1 MPKTKTFSKHPQ
13 VQPRKFD
20 DESQSIIDNLPVG
33 VFRISYDGFGEILLA
48 NTELLKIFRFDSSEN
63 IQAIK
68 MRDLFLD
75 RDEWEDL
82 NNELHLK
89 SQVTGLEVQL
99 KEINGSSFWAS
110 INARL
115 IGEQDSNAGEW
126 VEGTVEDISSR
137 KSGEERNV
145 SQMENLRQASLT
157 LTASLDLKEVLDTIA
172 ECALALVP
180 GMRNCHI
187 FLYHSENGDK
197 LIFGTAL
204 WGDGK
209 RNKPFSNPRSDGL
222 TMTVAKTG
230 HPIMVPDLRAD
241 PLYAGTPSSWS
252 GSIIGLPL
260 KIGDRVVGVMN
271 VSHVQPGA
279 FTESDTHMLRLLGDQ
294 AAIAIENARLYE
306 AVATEERHLSLVYD
320 IGRELAPSLDSNEI
334 LERAIGLT
342 CQAIGGSL
350 GLALQYLPEGKILR
364 WQNLYQSDQHEPVEV
379 NLPIDI
385 ELEEGFPGWVASNRE
400 AINIPDLSQDERFN
414 EFPGW
419 QDGARSVLAAPIIHG
434 EQLMGVFC
442 LYHHATGAFSADQL
456 ELIQAICH
464 QVGVALSNVGRY
476 EQVQHLVV
484 MLEREQER
492 LSRLVERLP
501 VGVLLL
507 NEDYNPVLVNSYG
520 GEILFQLGMEESS
533 SGLDRLGP
541 YSIEDLIERSDDP
554 QSVEI
559 NLDGAKPRI
568 YEIETRA
575 LGGDNPHWILMLR
588 DVTVERHNQSRIQ
601 MQDRLATVGQLAA
614 GIAHD
619 FNNIMATILVYSDLL
634 LKDLA
639 LNPAGLERLSII
651 QQQVQRASSL
661 IRQILDFSRQSVM
674 EQSTLDLL
682 PFIKEFDR
690 LLERVLP
697 ETIRVEFKYEPG
709 SFPVHADPTRLQ
721 QVLMNLA
728 INARDAMPEGGVL
741 SFDLNKL
748 VLQPGEI
755 PPSPFLPTGEWISIT
770 VGDTGLGI
778 PADVI
783 PHIFEPF
790 YSTKPIGEGTGLG
803 LAQAYG
809 IVKQHGGYIDVQSKI
824 DEGTK
829 FSIYLPTLP
838 TQQIDIH
845 PTKYSSP
852 LQGDGQTILVVEDD
866 PTTLNAIQDLLEAQ
880 EYQVLTASNGAEAL
894 QIFDL
899 NPGVIDLLV
908 SDMVMPEMG
917 GLALFNQVKEKWPQV
932 KIMFVTGHPMGTESK
947 SFLEE
952 KQITWLHKPF
962 SVPEFFTLVEDLL
975 GSE

>member
-1 MPKTKTFSKHPQ
+1 MF
-13 VQPRKFD
+13 RL
-20 DESQSIIDNLPVG
+20 ESFESMQD
-33 VFRISYDGFGEILLA
+33 
-48 NTELLKIFRFDSSEN
+48 LKMS
-63 IQAIK
+63 
-68 MRDLFLD
+68 DLFLD
-75 RDEWEDL
+75 RDDWEDFFK
-82 NNELHLK
+82 NLHSSSL
-89 SQVTGLEVQL
+89 VTGLEVQL
-99 KEINGSSFWAS
+99 TEIGGSSFWAS
-110 INARL
+110 LNARL
-115 IGEQDSNAGEW
+115 VGGQESPAGKW
-126 VEGTVEDISSR
+126 IEGTVEDISSR
-137 KSGEERNV
+137 KSGEERKA

-157 LTASLDLKEVLDTIA
+157 LTASLDLREVLDTIA
-172 ECALALVP
+172 ECALDLVP

-187 FLYHSENGDK
+187 FLYQSENGDK
-197 LIFGTAL
+197 LFFGTAH

-209 RNKPFSNPRSDGL
+209 RDKPFSNPRSDGL

-230 HPIMVPDLRAD
+230 KPVLVPDLRAN
-241 PLYAGTPSSWS
+241 PLYAGTPNSWS

-260 KIGDRVVGVMN
+260 KIGERVVGVMN

-279 FTESDTHMLRLLGDQ
+279 FSESDIHMLRLLGDQ

-342 CQAIGGSL
+342 CQALGGSL
-350 GLALQYLPEGKILR
+350 GMALLYLPEGKKLR
-364 WQNLYQSDQHEPVEV
+364 WQNEYRSEQFKQNEV
-379 NLPIDI
+379 GLPIDFD
-385 ELEEGFPGWVASNRE
+385 LEAGLPGWIASNGQ
-400 AINIPDLSQDERFN
+400 AINLPDITQDERFK

-419 QDGARSVLAAPIIHG
+419 LDGAKSVLGAPIIHG

-442 LYHHATGAFSADQL
+442 LFHHDAAAFSADQL

-476 EQVQHLVV
+476 EQVQHLVE

-492 LSRLVERLP
+492 LSSLVERLP
-501 VGVLLL
+501 VGVMLL
-507 NEDYNPVLVNSYG
+507 NEEYNLVLVNSYG
-520 GEILFQLGMEESS
+520 SEILYQLAMEDSS
-533 SGLDRLGP
+533 SGIDRLGP
-541 YSIEDLIERSDDP
+541 YSIEELIERADDP
-554 QSVEI
+554 QPVEI
-559 NLDGAKPRI
+559 NLDGSKPRI
-568 YEIETRA
+568 FEIETRA
-575 LGGDNPHWILMLR
+575 LAGENPYWILMLR
-588 DVTVERHNQSRIQ
+588 DVTIERHNQSRIQ

-697 ETIRVEFKYEPG
+697 ETIRVELKYQPG
-709 SFPVHADPTRLQ
+709 SYPIHADPTRLQ

-728 INARDAMPEGGVL
+728 INARDAMPEGGLL
-741 SFDLNKL
+741 SFILSRLD
-748 VLQPGEI
+748 LQPGEI
-755 PPSPFLPTGEWISIT
+755 PPSPFLPNGEWITIT
-770 VGDTGLGI
+770 VGDTGMGI
-778 PADVI
+778 PPDVI

-809 IVKQHGGYIDVQSKI
+809 IVKQHGGYIDVHSEAG
-824 DEGTK
+824 EGTK
-829 FSIYLPTLP
+829 FSIYLPALP
-838 TQQIDIH
+838 TEQIGFD
-845 PTKYSSP
+845 PVQYSSP
-852 LQGDGQTILVVEDD
+852 LQGHGHTILVVEDD
-866 PTTLNAIQDLLEAQ
+866 ATTLNAIQDLLEAQ
-880 EYQVLTASNGAEAL
+880 KYRVLTASNGNDAM
-894 QIFDL
+894 QIFEL
-899 NPGVIDLLV
+899 NPGAIDLLV

-917 GLALFNQVKEKWPQV
+917 GLALYNQVKDRWPQV
-932 KIMFVTGHPMGTESK
+932 KILFVTGHPMGAESK
-947 SFLEE
+947 SLLEE
-952 KQITWLHKPF
+952 KRITWLHKPF
-962 SVPEFFTLVEDLL
+962 SVPEFFTKVEELLVS
-975 GSE
+975 G

>member
-1 MPKTKTFSKHPQ
+1 M
-13 VQPRKFD
+13 VD
-20 DESQSIIDNLPVG
+20 MDSQSIIDNVPMG
-33 VFRISYDGFGEILLA
+33 VFRISGDPSGEILLA
-48 NTELLKIFRFDSSEN
+48 NLEFLKIFRLDSFDDL
-63 IQAIK
+63 QGTK
-68 MRDLFLD
+68 LRHLFLSES
-75 RDEWEDL
+75 EWEDFYI
-82 NNELHLK
+82 ELRSK
-89 SQVTGLEVQL
+89 TQVTGLEVQL
-99 KEINGSSFWAS
+99 KEVGGSSFWGS

-115 IGEQDSNAGEW
+115 IGEQDSASERW
-126 VEGTVEDISSR
+126 ADGTVEDISAR
-137 KSGEERNV
+137 KLGEERNV

-172 ECALALVP
+172 ECALDLVP

-187 FLYHSENGDK
+187 FLYQTENGEK

-209 RNKPFSNPRSDGL
+209 RNKPFSNPRTDGL
-222 TMTVAKTG
+222 TMTVAKSG
-230 HPIMVPDLRAD
+230 NPIMVPDLRSD

-271 VSHVQPGA
+271 VSHIQPGA
-279 FTESDTHMLRLLGDQ
+279 FSDSDIRMLRLLGDQ

-320 IGRELAPSLDSNEI
+320 IGRELAPSLDSEEI

-342 CQAIGGSL
+342 CQALGGSL
-350 GLALQYLPEGKILR
+350 GMALLYLPEEKKLR
-364 WQNLYQSDQHEPVEV
+364 LQNIFQSDHLEQNDM
-379 NLPIDI
+379 NLLLDI
-385 ELEEGFPGWVASNRE
+385 ELDVGLPGWIASNRE
-400 AINIPDLSQDERFN
+400 AINIPDITQDERFS

-419 QDGARSVLAAPIIHG
+419 QDGAKSVLGSPIIHG
-434 EQLMGVFC
+434 EQLMGVIC
-442 LYHHATGAFSADQL
+442 LYHHDTAVFSADQL

-476 EQVQHLVV
+476 EQVQHLVE

-492 LSRLVERLP
+492 LSSLVERLP

-507 NEDYNPVLVNSYG
+507 NEEYNLVLANSYG
-520 GEILFQLGMEESS
+520 SEILSLLGMENIS
-533 SGLDRLGP
+533 SGIDSLGP
-541 YSIEDLIERSDDP
+541 YSIEELIERYEDP
-554 QSVEI
+554 QPAEI
-559 NLDGAKPRI
+559 NLDGSQPRI
-568 YEIETRA
+568 FEIKTRA
-575 LGGDNPHWILMLR
+575 LGGEIPHWILMLR
-588 DVTVERHNQSRIQ
+588 DVTIERHNQSRIQ

-639 LNPAGLERLSII
+639 LNPTGLERLSII

-674 EQSTLDLL
+674 EQNTLDLL

-697 ETIRVEFKYEPG
+697 ETIRVELNYQPG
-709 SFPVHADPTRLQ
+709 SYPVHADPTRLQ

-728 INARDAMPEGGVL
+728 INARDAMPEGGIL
-741 SFDLNKL
+741 RFDLNRII
-748 VLQPGEI
+748 LQPGEI
-755 PPSPFLPTGEWISIT
+755 PPSPFLPNGEWISIS
-770 VGDTGLGI
+770 VGDTGMGI
-778 PADVI
+778 PPEVI

-790 YSTKPIGEGTGLG
+790 FSTKPIGEGTGLG

-809 IVKQHGGYIDVQSKI
+809 IVKQHGGYIDVHSEI
-824 DEGTK
+824 SEGTR

-838 TQQIDIH
+838 VEQIDIN
-845 PTKYSSP
+845 PVKYSSP
-852 LQGDGQTILVVEDD
+852 LQGHGQTILVVEDD
-866 PTTLNAIQDLLEAQ
+866 PTTLNAIQDLLESQ
-880 EYQVLTASNGAEAL
+880 EYRVLTASNGNEAM
-894 QIFDL
+894 QIFEL
-899 NPGVIDLLV
+899 NPGGIDLLV

-917 GLALFNQVKEKWPQV
+917 GLALYNQVKDRWPQL
-932 KIMFVTGHPMGTESK
+932 KILFVTGHPMGTESQ

-952 KQITWLHKPF
+952 KRINWLHKPF
-962 SVPEFFTLVEDLL
+962 SVPEFFATVEELL
-975 GSE
+975 ASD

>member
-1 MPKTKTFSKHPQ
+1 MPKTNSINQRQRVNH
-13 VQPRKFD
+13 RKNNI
-20 DESQSIIDNLPVG
+20 ESNSIVENIPIG
-33 VFRISYDGFGEILLA
+33 VFRISSDEFGEVLLA
-48 NTELLKIFRFDSSEN
+48 NSEFLRIFRVDSSTN
-63 IQAIK
+63 HQAIE

-75 RDEWEDL
+75 PDEWETFINELDL
-82 NNELHLK
+82 N
-89 SQVTGLEVQL
+89 SRVTGLEVQMQ
-99 KEINGSSFWAS
+99 EIGGSSFWAS

-115 IGEQDSNAGEW
+115 VGESSFPNGQW
-126 VEGTVEDISSR
+126 IEGTVEDISSR
-137 KSGEERNV
+137 KAGEERKV

-172 ECALALVP
+172 ECALDLVP

-187 FLYHSENGDK
+187 FLYQSEKGGK

-209 RNKPFSNPRSDGL
+209 RNEPFSNPRSNGL

-230 HPIMVPDLRAD
+230 EPIMVSDLRAD
-241 PLYAGTPSSWS
+241 PLYEGTPSSWS

-260 KIGDRVVGVMN
+260 KIGERVVGVMN
-271 VSHVQPGA
+271 VSHTQVGA
-279 FTESDTHMLRLLGDQ
+279 FTESDIHMLRLLGDQ

-306 AVATEERHLSLVYD
+306 AVATEDRHLSLVYD
-320 IGRELAPSLDSNEI
+320 IGRELTPSLDSKEI

-342 CQAIGGSL
+342 CQALGGSL
-350 GLALQYLPEGKILR
+350 GSALLYLPEKNKLR
-364 WQNLYQSDQHEPVEV
+364 WQNLYQSDHQEHLEIDLPV
-379 NLPIDI
+379 NID
-385 ELEEGFPGWVASNRE
+385 LEEGVPGWVALNRE
-400 AINIPDLSQDERFN
+400 AINIPDINLDERFN
-414 EFPGW
+414 DFPAW
-419 QDGARSVLAAPIIHG
+419 QSGIRSALGAPIIHG
-434 EQLMGVFC
+434 EQLMGVLC
-442 LYHHATGAFSADQL
+442 LYHHDAAAFSIDQL
-456 ELIQAICH
+456 ELIQAICQ

-476 EQVQHLVV
+476 EQVQHLVE

-501 VGVLLL
+501 VGVLLI
-507 NEDYNPVLVNSYG
+507 NEVYHPVLVNSFG
-520 GEILFQLGMEESS
+520 AEILFQLGLEETG
-533 SGLDRLGP
+533 SGINRLGP
-541 YSIEDLIERSDDP
+541 YLIEEFIERSDDP
-554 QSVEI
+554 QPVEI
-559 NLDGAKPRI
+559 KLDGSKPRI
-568 YEIETRA
+568 FEIETRA
-575 LGGDNPHWILMLR
+575 LGGENPHWVLMLR

-601 MQDRLATVGQLAA
+601 MQDKLATVGQLAA

-682 PFIKEFDR
+682 PFLKEFDR
-690 LLERVLP
+690 LLERVLS
-697 ETIRVEFKYEPG
+697 ETIRVEFNFQPG
-709 SFPVHADPTRLQ
+709 SYPVHADPTRLQ

-741 SFDLNKL
+741 SFDLSRL
-748 VLQPGEI
+748 VLQPDEI
-755 PPSPFLPTGEWISIT
+755 PPSPFLPPGEWIAIT
-770 VGDTGLGI
+770 VGDTGVGI
-778 PADVI
+778 STDVI

-790 YSTKPIGEGTGLG
+790 FSTKPIGEGTGLG

-809 IVKQHGGYIDVQSKI
+809 IVKQHGGYIDVQSDVK
-824 DEGTK
+824 EGTK
-829 FSIYLPTLP
+829 FTIYLPALP
-838 TQQIDIH
+838 TQQIDIN
-845 PTKYSSP
+845 PRNYSTP
-852 LQGDGQTILVVEDD
+852 LQGLGQTIMVVEDD

-880 EYQVLTASNGAEAL
+880 EYRVLTASNGAEAL
-894 QIFDL
+894 QIFEL
-899 NPGVIDLLV
+899 NPGAIDLLV

-917 GLALFNQVKEKWPQV
+917 GLALYNQVKEKWPQV
-932 KIMFVTGHPMGTESK
+932 KILFVTGHPMGTESK

-962 SVPEFFTLVEDLL
+962 SVPEFFATVEELL
-975 GSE
+975 DSR